1 MIRPVRAL
9 GASIVL
15 AATFAACSGT
25 LVLND
30 ARLQEE
36 IQRGFQ
42 EQTGV
47 SVQTVDRPDN
57 QPIQTGATLQCT
69 LTTAEGDPVTIRVT
83 QTDAQ
88 GNIRW
93 EVVTD

>member
-1 MIRPVRAL
+1 MSGSSRASR
-9 GASIVL
+9 A
-15 AATFAACSGT
+15 
-25 LVLND
+25 
-30 ARLQEE
+30 
-36 IQRGFQ
+36 FQ
-42 EQTGV
+42 QQTGV
-47 SVQTVDRPDN
+47 AVEAVDCPDN
-57 QPIQTGATLQCT
+57 QPLLAGATLQCT